1 MGLRQAEETTT
12 PQEVT
17 DSTATT
23 SQVQVAAA
31 ITTVTIAA
39 VAAMTEAAT
48 TAEGAL
54 PQVAG
59 EIGPAADPTAE
70 DSRAAAISLRPPTP
84 GAVVGPRVAAIPKG
98 RTAAAMEV
106 AATEAGAERTP
117 VTEATASVLDRDDSN
132 NN

>member
-23 SQVQVAAA
+23 SQAQVAAA
-31 ITTVTIAA
+31 ITTVTIA
-39 VAAMTEAAT
+39 AAMTEAAT

-54 PQVAG
+54 LQVAG
-59 EIGPAADPTAE
+59 EIVPVAGPTAE

-84 GAVVGPRVAAIPKG
+84 EKVEGPRVGAIPKG

-106 AATEAGAERTP
+106 ADGAGAERTP
-117 VTEATASVLDRDDSN
+117 ETEAIASVLDRDDSKN
-132 NN
+132 N